1 MTRFFNLRRNLRT
14 SIFVAFSTLLFL
26 AFVLVGVVFN
36 LAVNQ
41 YIRGRAYA
49 ELDEAKRD
57 FHQHI
62 TESDVEPETLI
73 NNVPVSRYRGYG
85 DHFFVLRRF
94 GIDETY
100 LPINSNWS
108 ATAYAIADV
117 LYQEGIVISQF
128 QNRRLR
134 INEHTFFIAT
144 TGYRD
149 EGSHVVFYLDVT
161 DLQRFTSSLNVIL
174 LSLVGIIWL
183 LAMLIA
189 TFLAGSLARPLHILS
204 DFAQRIGRGDFRPNS
219 ISFANEEFDELNQ
232 NLNHTAK
239 QLAKYDNDQ
248 KAFFQNASHELRTPL
263 MSIKSYAEGIKYGI
277 MEPEKAS
284 QTILEAT
291 DKLTGMVRD
300 ILYISKLDNL
310 TVPAREQ
317 TDLQGL
323 LEERIRLLRTQAES
337 KGVEIHFKSSGP
349 VIIACIR
356 EYLERAIDNII
367 ANAIRYA
374 ETAVEVEYEINNTRI
389 CILRVMDDG
398 PGFEPDVIPH
408 VFERFYTG
416 KNGLNGIGLSIVRSV
431 ADQHQGTVTAAN
443 GEKGA
448 IVTLSIPYRLC

>member
-1 MTRFFNLRRNLRT
+1 MRRNLRT

-26 AFVLVGVVFN
+26 SFVLVGVVFN

-49 ELDEAKRD
+49 ELDEAKQEFQQLLID
-57 FHQHI
+57 HDI
-62 TESDVEPETLI
+62 TEETLI
-73 NNVPVSRYRGYG
+73 GTSTSRYRSYG
-85 DHFFVLRRF
+85 ERFFRLNNF
-94 GIDETY
+94 GIDEAY
-100 LPINSNWS
+100 LPVNSGWS
-108 ATAYAIADV
+108 QTAYAIADE
-117 LYQEGIVISQF
+117 LYQERVIISQF
-128 QNRRLR
+128 QNRRMR

-144 TGYRD
+144 TSYRND
-149 EGSHVVFYLDVT
+149 GNHVVFYLDVT

-174 LSLVGIIWL
+174 LSLVGLIWL

-219 ISFANEEFDELNQ
+219 ISFANEEFEELNQ

-317 TDLQGL
+317 TDLHGL
-323 LEERIRLLRTQAES
+323 LEERIKLLRTQAES
-337 KGVEIHFKSSGP
+337 RGVEIRFKGSEP
-349 VIIACIR
+349 VVIACIR
-356 EYLERAIDNII
+356 EYLERAIDNLI

-374 ETAVEVEYEINNTRI
+374 ETAVEVEYEINSTRI
-389 CILRVMDDG
+389 CVLRVIDDG
-398 PGFEPDVIPH
+398 PGFEPDVIPY

-448 IVTLSIPYRLC
+448 ILTMSIPYRLC